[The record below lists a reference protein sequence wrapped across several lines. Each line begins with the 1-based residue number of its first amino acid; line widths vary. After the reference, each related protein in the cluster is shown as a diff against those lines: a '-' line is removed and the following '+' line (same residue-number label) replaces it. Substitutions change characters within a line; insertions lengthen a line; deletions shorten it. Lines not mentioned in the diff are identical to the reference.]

1 MKKGVATFTMYLA
14 AGVSI
19 GWLSMRY
26 GGINKPDP
34 SPQPQILAPTPRPVP
49 AIVPTPPWTKEDFI
63 SDVRTKLASINTGT
77 YPALEK
83 AFSEWSDDEIR
94 SALNNALGDERTL
107 DQSGTGIAHLL
118 FHEYLKRD
126 FDSALS
132 WYSGLDNI
140 HRGAFALAISH
151 QWPEGRAE
159 EGIKFLLDHPENFYR
174 ASPWSL
180 VIKGITSR
188 ATMGA
193 DAVADL
199 LGKLREKHLDLNF
212 GDQISFP
219 EGFDFGRLASSPSFQ
234 GEGIDTFR
242 ENVLA
247 AWCREDREAAFD
259 WALLNDKGGRTLAS
273 FLTTGG
279 VLGAPDNPWI
289 ARKIDGLD
297 PTAKTAVLERML
309 PTWFTF
315 PASAKSLMDATGDP
329 DLREEIRSRAMQ
341 PIFAGRVQETLGL
354 MEDLP
359 DDASR
364 LRYLEK
370 LAKTDFT
377 ASRQGRGGLDE
388 ASETLLRAKLK
399 EWNAGKRQ
407 TEAIVANIKSTKP

>member
-1 MKKGVATFTMYLA
+1 MKKGAAIFTVYLA

-19 GWLSMRY
+19 GWLSMRHE
-26 GGINKPDP
+26 GANKPDP
-34 SPQPQILAPTPRPVP
+34 SPEAQALSPAPQPPPKIDR
-49 AIVPTPPWTKEDFI
+49 TPPWRMEDFI
-63 SDVRTKLASINTGT
+63 LDVRTKMASASTGSYPVLDKTLAD
-77 YPALEK
+77 
-83 AFSEWSDDEIR
+83 WSDDEVR
-94 SALNNALGDERTL
+94 SVLNDALADERTL
-107 DQSGTGIAHLL
+107 DQSGSGIAHLL

-126 FDSALS
+126 FDAALS

-151 QWPEGRAE
+151 QWPESRAE

-188 ATMGA
+188 ANIGA
-193 DAVADL
+193 EAVADL
-199 LGKLREKHLDLNF
+199 LGKLRERHLDLNF

-219 EGFDFGRLASSPSFQ
+219 EGFDFEHLASSPSFQ

-247 AWCREDREAAFD
+247 AWCRENREAAFD
-259 WALLNDKGGRTLAS
+259 WALINDKGGRTLAS
-273 FLTTGG
+273 FLTAGG
-279 VLGAPDNPWI
+279 GIGEQDNPWI
-289 ARKIDGLD
+289 ARKIDSLD
-297 PTAKTAVLERML
+297 HTAKTAVLERML

-315 PASAKSLMDATGDP
+315 PASAKPLMDATEDP

-341 PIFAGRVQETLGL
+341 PIFAGRVQETIGL

-370 LAKTDFT
+370 LAKTAFT
-377 ASRQGRGGLDE
+377 ESRQGAGGLD
-388 ASETLLRAKLK
+388 AAGETLLRSKLK
-399 EWNAGKRQ
+399 EWKAGKKQ